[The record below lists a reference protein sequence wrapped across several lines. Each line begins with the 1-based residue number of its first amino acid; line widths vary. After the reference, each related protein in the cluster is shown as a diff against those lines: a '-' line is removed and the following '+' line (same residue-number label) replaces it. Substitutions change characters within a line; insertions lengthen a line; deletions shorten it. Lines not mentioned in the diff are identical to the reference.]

1 MTVRK
6 MTIDDYEDV
15 YALWMS
21 CKGMGLNNLDDSRE
35 GIDSFLRRNPETCF
49 VAVNDDEV
57 VGVIISGHDG
67 RRGYVY
73 HTAVHPD
80 YRRQGIGR
88 DLVAYAMSA
97 LKEEGINKVAMLVFA
112 KNEIGNAF
120 WETEGFTARTD
131 VTYRNKELSQIT
143 RIDT

>member
-1 MTVRK
+1 MTIRK

-49 VAVNDDEV
+49 VAVNDDEL

-88 DLVAYAMSA
+88 DLVAHAMSA
-97 LKEEGINKVAMLVFA
+97 LKQEGINKVAMLVFA
-112 KNEIGNAF
+112 KNETGNAF

-131 VTYRNKELSQIT
+131 VVYRNKELSEIV

>member
-35 GIDSFLRRNPETCF
+35 GIESFLRRNPETCF
-49 VAVNDDEV
+49 VAVNDDVV

-88 DLVAYAMSA
+88 DLVTHAMSA
-97 LKEEGINKVAMLVFA
+97 LKGEGINKVAMLVFA
-112 KNEIGNAF
+112 KNETGNAF
-120 WETEGFTARTD
+120 WESEGFTARTD
-131 VTYRNKELSQIT
+131 VVYRNKELSEIV

>member
-1 MTVRK
+1 MTIRK
-6 MTIDDYEDV
+6 MTTDDYEDV

-35 GIDSFLRRNPETCF
+35 GIASFLRRNPETCF
-49 VAVNDDEV
+49 VAFDEDKL

-80 YRRQGIGR
+80 YRRQGIGH
-88 DLVAYAMSA
+88 DLVTHAMSA
-97 LKEEGINKVAMLVFA
+97 LKKEGINKVAMLVFA
-112 KNEIGNAF
+112 RNETGNAF
-120 WETEGFTARTD
+120 WETEGFTPRSD
-131 VTYRNKELSQIT
+131 VIYRNKELSQIT